1 MSLTRKIVLKTL
13 ETGLIPE
20 KVIRA
25 WVRYLCRQACQR
37 ASLGDIE
44 ARHAVY
50 RQIIKDLKKDINL
63 KFKAVLDEQL
73 ADMNAEFF
81 ELFLGK
87 RLLHSSSYFPTG
99 AEHLEEAEETML
111 WMTADRAR
119 IRDGMKILELGCGWG
134 SMSFWLARQYP
145 EVKITA
151 VTDLV
156 AKQIYLQK
164 KINEQNLEN
173 IEVLTCDFA
182 DLEFKADFDRIIS
195 VGRFDFVAGD
205 SNWQDKCSSW
215 LKHDGML
222 FLQTTAHDEFAYYL
236 ETVGLK
242 HVPGNVVARNKLC
255 LSADMPLN
263 FQKKLAIVD
272 FWKISGDHFKKTA
285 EKWLARFYYN
295 RQTILPVLEKSCG
308 KKMAWTWFQR
318 WRLYLLSISEQ
329 FGFNRG
335 QSWITCQYLYKKK

>member
-1 MSLTRKIVLKTL
+1 
-13 ETGLIPE
+13 
-20 KVIRA
+20 
-25 WVRYLCRQACQR
+25 
-37 ASLGDIE
+37 
-44 ARHAVY
+44 
-50 RQIIKDLKKDINL
+50 
-63 KFKAVLDEQL
+63 LDEQL